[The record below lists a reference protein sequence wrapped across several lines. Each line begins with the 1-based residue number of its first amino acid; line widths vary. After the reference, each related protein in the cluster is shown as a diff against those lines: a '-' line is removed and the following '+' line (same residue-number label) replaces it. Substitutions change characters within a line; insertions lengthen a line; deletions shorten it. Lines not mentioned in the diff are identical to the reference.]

1 MPLTICTPSAT
12 IASAVAD
19 RLGGL
24 AYAREDNVVFRDTP
38 RRGEPGIYEA
48 RNGELALA
56 TQGTTQAQRSFLEDI
71 FQGEFR
77 RYDGQDAL
85 YFTSLSPE
93 LHIPSDLTPSSAL
106 EQTTAPG
113 PSLADIPR
121 LTKLA
126 ELVPLLSQEHS
137 FATVESS
144 ILHAMNG
151 WCKLGFDWIAW
162 GKSDEAIGLR
172 NFDLLNQATPAQLE
186 KLLTALQ
193 RAERFVGG
201 TIETAYRSKLLM
213 RIAQRAATILQQAE
227 EIRS

>member
-1 MPLTICTPSAT
+1 MPLTIPTPSAT
-12 IASAVAD
+12 IASAVAE
-19 RLGGL
+19 RLGRL
-24 AYAREDNVVFRDTP
+24 VYAREDNVIFRDTP

-56 TQGTTQAQRSFLEDI
+56 TQGMTQAQRFFLEDI

-77 RYDGQDAL
+77 RYGGQDAL
-85 YFTSLSPE
+85 YFTSQSPK
-93 LHIPSDLTPSSAL
+93 LHIPGHLTPSITL
-106 EQTTAPG
+106 EQTAAPG
-113 PSLADIPR
+113 PSLGDIPR

-126 ELVPLLSQEHS
+126 ELVPLLSQGHP

-151 WCKLGFDWIAW
+151 WCKPGFDWIAW

-172 NFDLLNQATPAQLE
+172 NFDLLDQATPAQLE
-186 KLLTALQ
+186 KLLTALR
-193 RAERFVGG
+193 RAERFVEGA
-201 TIETAYRSKLLM
+201 IETAYRSKLLM

-227 EIRS
+227 QIHS